1 MKTSIYSALNLQ
13 VAYPSSDSSLSISI
27 NPFWVALD
35 LLKERGCF
43 YIQLTKSKT
52 HKTGFQVVLRFFI
65 TQHTRDI
72 ELMNSLIH
80 LFNCGRVIRT
90 GGKLNQ
96 EWINFEVWKTGD
108 IINKIIPFFHK
119 YSLLG
124 EKSKDFRD
132 FQKVARLV
140 QNKAHLTIEGI
151 EKIKSVKSG
160 MNKGRVSKEHSFDCG
175 KFAKGASQS
184 SVRGV
189 NQITIKRG
197 YRSMSSPLFS
207 NPRSWGPAHSLEPSK
222 NKLWGES
229 KVRSNTEL
237 HTTPNL
243 YFNPSS
249 CSSRHGLQDLKD
261 KSFKEWLAGIIDGD
275 GCFLLSKKG
284 YASLEISNQLRD
296 RRILYLIK
304 QKYGGSVSLFAGN
317 NYIRYR
323 LHHKAGLLK
332 LINGVNGLLYNP
344 TRILQLGRICK
355 NYGIELKDSQPLTYY
370 SGWFA
375 GFFDTDGSIY
385 FSAASGQI
393 FITASQK
400 NRFILEPLVDLYGGK
415 IYPMVKQE
423 AFKWTCFSKKEI
435 LSLVNDYFKV
445 NPLRSEKFTRVTMV
459 NRFYE
464 LKKLNAHKAS
474 PNSDLGKVWK
484 HFMVKWDNFMSKEE
498 LGRIRCTR
506 NSRILSLPI
515 KINIP
520 AIPHSKFYSSKA
532 RQSSLG
538 ESHRLDPWFI
548 TGFIDAEGSVILTV
562 RRQKSNR
569 LGWRVDLQFRI
580 KLQLTDKALLE
591 KIKASLNNIG
601 NVLIVKNKEKEQAVF
616 VVYTMKDLAI
626 IVDQLERFPLITQK
640 KADFELF
647 KEAYEI
653 VKNKEH
659 LTLEGLNKI
668 ISIKEKMNTE
678 QLSDELKA
686 ALPDRPDVQRPIV
699 ENQKVLHP
707 LWFSGFVSGDGCL
720 MVKTNRTNFTL
731 EFTVTQDK
739 RDEQLMNSFSSYFGC
754 GKCYFKGTV
763 INFTVTK
770 FPEIHNKIIPFFKQ
784 HPIQGVKAKDFA
796 DFSKAAEIIKNKGH
810 LTPEGK
816 KQIIKLKYGMNSKRK
831 I

>member
-1 MKTSIYSALNLQ
+1 MKILNYTISFLVKILVIKDNPQIIKALSANLKPGIIYFSGLCRR
-13 VAYPSSDSSLSISI
+13 VEISEAI
-27 NPFWVALD
+27 RWCQQYLIFKNIKLFIFVF
-35 LLKERGCF
+35 K
-43 YIQLTKSKT
+43 Y
-52 HKTGFQVVLRFFI
+52 FI
-65 TQHTRDI
+65 TLNKTLTLLISKSASSRFLEYISLLDENSGKGFI
-72 ELMNSLIH
+72 EGKVNINNSGGDCKNSS
-80 LFNCGRVIRT
+80 FNSGK
-90 GGKLNQ
+90 GKDDKLN
-96 EWINFEVWKTGD
+96 
-108 IINKIIPFFHK
+108 
-119 YSLLG
+119 
-124 EKSKDFRD
+124 
-132 FQKVARLV
+132 
-140 QNKAHLTIEGI
+140 
-151 EKIKSVKSG
+151 
-160 MNKGRVSKEHSFDCG
+160 
-175 KFAKGASQS
+175 
-184 SVRGV
+184 
-189 NQITIKRG
+189 
-197 YRSMSSPLFS
+197 
-207 NPRSWGPAHSLEPSK
+207 
-222 NKLWGES
+222 
-229 KVRSNTEL
+229 
-237 HTTPNL
+237 
-243 YFNPSS
+243 
-249 CSSRHGLQDLKD
+249 
-261 KSFKEWLAGIIDGD
+261 EWLAGIIDGD

-284 YASLEISNQLRD
+284 YASLEISSQLRD

-304 QKYGGSVSLFAGN
+304 QKYGGSVSLFASN
-317 NYIRYR
+317 KYLRYR
-323 LHHKAGLLK
+323 LHHKAGLLN
-332 LINGVNGLLYNP
+332 LINGVNGLLHNP
-344 TRILQLGRICK
+344 TRILQLGRICEK
-355 NYGIELKDSQPLTYY
+355 YGIELKDSQPLTYY

-385 FSAASGQI
+385 FSAASRQI
-393 FITASQK
+393 HITASQK
-400 NRFILEPLVDLYGGK
+400 NRFILEGLVNLYGGK

-474 PNSDLGKVWK
+474 PNSHLGKVWK

-506 NSRILSLPI
+506 NFRILSLPI

-668 ISIKEKMNTE
+668 ISIKEKMNTQ

-686 ALPDRPDVQRPIV
+686 AFPDRPDVQRPIV

-707 LWFSGFVSGDGCL
+707 LWFSGFVSGDGCF
-720 MVKTNRTNFTL
+720 MVKTNRTNFSL
-731 EFTVTQDK
+731 EFTVTQHK

-796 DFSKAAEIIKNKGH
+796 DFSKAAEIIKNKEH

-816 KQIIKLKYGMNSKRK
+816 KQIIKVKYGMNSKRK